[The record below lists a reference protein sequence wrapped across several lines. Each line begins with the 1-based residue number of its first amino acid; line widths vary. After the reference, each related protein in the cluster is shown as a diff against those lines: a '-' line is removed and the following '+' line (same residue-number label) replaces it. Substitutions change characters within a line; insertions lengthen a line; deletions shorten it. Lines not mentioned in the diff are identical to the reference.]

1 MPSLLDSSRQLLY
14 IRSIKDLQGVRMFII
29 GNLLISVAKIADMLL
44 TLYMYMIIGS
54 ALLSWVNPD
63 PYNPIVRFL
72 HRATDPVLD
81 RIRSR
86 MPNMGG
92 IDLSPLAV
100 ILAIYFLQNF
110 IVRSIA
116 EIGYRLK
123 TGAI

>member
-110 IVRSIA
+110 IVTSIA

>member
-1 MPSLLDSSRQLLY
+1 
-14 IRSIKDLQGVRMFII
+14 MFIL
-29 GNLLISVAKIADMLL
+29 GNLLITIAKISDILL

-54 ALLSWVNPD
+54 AIISWVNPD

-81 RIRSR
+81 KIRSR
-86 MPNMGG
+86 MPYMGG

-100 ILAIYFLQNF
+100 ILAIYFLRGF
-110 IVRSIA
+110 VIGSVA

-123 TGAI
+123 GGIF

>member
-1 MPSLLDSSRQLLY
+1 
-14 IRSIKDLQGVRMFII
+14 MFVI
-29 GNLLISVAKIADMLL
+29 GNLFIAVAKIADMLL

-72 HRATDPVLD
+72 RRATDPVLD
-81 RIRSR
+81 RIRSK
-86 MPNMGG
+86 MPYMGG

-116 EIGYRLK
+116 DIGYRLK
-123 TGAI
+123 MGAL

>member
-1 MPSLLDSSRQLLY
+1 
-14 IRSIKDLQGVRMFII
+14 MFII
-29 GNLLISVAKIADMLL
+29 GNLLISVARIADLLL

-72 HRATDPVLD
+72 HRATDPVLN
-81 RIRSR
+81 RIRSK
-86 MPNMGG
+86 MPYLGG

-110 IVRSIA
+110 VVRSIA
-116 EIGYRLK
+116 DIGYRLK
-123 TGAI
+123 MGAI

>member
-1 MPSLLDSSRQLLY
+1 
-14 IRSIKDLQGVRMFII
+14 MFIL

-54 ALLSWVNPD
+54 AIISWVNPD

-81 RIRSR
+81 RIRSK
-86 MPNMGG
+86 MPYMGG

-100 ILAIYFLQNF
+100 ILAIYFLQSF
-110 IVRSIA
+110 VVRSLA
-116 EIGYRLK
+116 ELGDRIKGGGLL
-123 TGAI
+123 

>member
-1 MPSLLDSSRQLLY
+1 
-14 IRSIKDLQGVRMFII
+14 MFII
-29 GNLLISVAKIADMLL
+29 GNLLISVARIADLLL

-72 HRATDPVLD
+72 RRATDPLLD
-81 RIRSR
+81 RIRSK
-86 MPNMGG
+86 MPDMGG

-110 IVRSIA
+110 VVRSIA
-116 EIGYRLK
+116 DIGYRFK
-123 TGAI
+123 MGAS

>member
-1 MPSLLDSSRQLLY
+1 
-14 IRSIKDLQGVRMFII
+14 MFII
-29 GNLLISVAKIADMLL
+29 GNLLISVAKIADLLL

-72 HRATDPVLD
+72 RRATDPVLD
-81 RIRSR
+81 KIRSK
-86 MPNMGG
+86 MPYMGG

-123 TGAI
+123 MGAI

>member
-1 MPSLLDSSRQLLY
+1 
-14 IRSIKDLQGVRMFII
+14 MFII

-44 TLYMYMIIGS
+44 TLYMYMIVGS

-110 IVRSIA
+110 VVRSIA

>member
-1 MPSLLDSSRQLLY
+1 
-14 IRSIKDLQGVRMFII
+14 MFII
-29 GNLLISVAKIADMLL
+29 GNLLISVAKIADIAL

-81 RIRSR
+81 KIRGK

>member
-1 MPSLLDSSRQLLY
+1 M
-14 IRSIKDLQGVRMFII
+14 IKAPRGIRMFII

-54 ALLSWVNPD
+54 ALISWVNPD
-63 PYNPIVRFL
+63 PYNPIVSFL
-72 HRATDPVLD
+72 RRATDPVLD

-86 MPNMGG
+86 MPYMGG

-110 IVRSIA
+110 VVRSLI
-116 EIGYRLK
+116 EIGYRFK

>member
-1 MPSLLDSSRQLLY
+1 MFVFG
-14 IRSIKDLQGVRMFII
+14 DLII
-29 GNLLISVAKIADMLL
+29 GIATILDFVLGV
-44 TLYMYMIIGS
+44 YKWVVIIA

-72 HRATDPVLD
+72 RRATDPVLD

>member
-1 MPSLLDSSRQLLY
+1 
-14 IRSIKDLQGVRMFII
+14 MFII
-29 GNLLISVAKIADMLL
+29 GNLLISIAKIADILL
-44 TLYMYMIIGS
+44 SLYMYMIIGS

-81 RIRSR
+81 KIRSK
-86 MPNMGG
+86 MPYLGG

-100 ILAIYFLQNF
+100 ILAIYFMKNF
-110 IVRSIA
+110 VVQTIA

-123 TGAI
+123 MGTV

>member
-1 MPSLLDSSRQLLY
+1 ML
-14 IRSIKDLQGVRMFII
+14 II
-29 GNLLISVAKIADMLL
+29 GNLLIAVAMIADKLL
-44 TLYMYMIIGS
+44 TIYMYMIIGS

-72 HRATDPVLD
+72 RRATDPVLD
-81 RIRSR
+81 KVRSR
-86 MPNMGG
+86 MPYMGG

-110 IVRSIA
+110 VVRSIA